1 MTETT
6 KRTPVTPQNR
16 GSDTILIDL
25 DILHT
30 QAELK
35 EEELIQKHVY
45 VALKNRISKRLDWV
59 KETQKEETHQRTAS
73 HTVLT
78 GSAGSASSTAPEG
91 RANQLSCTIP
101 SGCSGAQGDQEP
113 GSLPSDEALL
123 KLF

>member
-6 KRTPVTPQNR
+6 KRTPVTPQNG

-78 GSAGSASSTAPEG
+78 GSGWVSFIDGTRGAGKSTFMH
-91 RANQLSCTIP
+91 NILSLV
-101 SGCSGAQGDQEP
+101 GCAR
-113 GSLPSDEALL
+113 
-123 KLF
+123 